1 MHKQVI
7 ILSMALLLS
16 GCNFMQ
22 KEKVPVNAPETLN
35 AKAMMYN
42 TKNELIGEIFL
53 VESQKGVELTAI
65 LNSLPPG
72 EHGIHLHETGKCEAP
87 SFESAGAH
95 FNPTN
100 KQHGIENPQGP
111 HVGDLPN
118 ITADEAGEVQLNLV
132 TADFTLKKGETN
144 SIFDEDGTA
153 IVIHE
158 RADDYKTDPAGNS
171 GARIACGVIE

>member
-1 MHKQVI
+1 MRKLIMISAVI
-7 ILSMALLLS
+7 LLS

-22 KEKVPVNAPETLN
+22 GDKIAVNAPETLT
-35 AKAMMYN
+35 AKAAVYN
-42 TKNELIGEIFL
+42 SENELVGEIAFK
-53 VESQKGVELTAI
+53 ETGKGVELTAV

-72 EHGIHLHETGKCEAP
+72 AHAIHLHETGKCDAP

-100 KQHGIENPQGP
+100 KKHGVENPLGP
-111 HVGDLPN
+111 HAGDLPN
-118 ITADEAGEVQLNLV
+118 IVVDETGEVQLNLI
-132 TADFTLKKGETN
+132 TADFTLKKGETT

-158 RADDYKTDPAGNS
+158 KEDDYKTDPAGNS

>member
-1 MHKQVI
+1 MHKQLL
-7 ILSMALLLS
+7 ILSMVLILS
-16 GCNFMQ
+16 GCNFIQ
-22 KEKVPVNAPETLN
+22 KEKVAVNAPETLS

-42 TKNELIGEIFL
+42 AKNELIGEISL
-53 VESQKGVELTAI
+53 IESQKGVELTAI

-72 EHGIHLHETGKCEAP
+72 VHGIHLHETGKCEAP

-95 FNPTN
+95 FNPTK
-100 KQHGIENPQGP
+100 KQHGVENPLGP

-118 ITADEAGEVQLNLV
+118 ITVDETGEVQLNFV
-132 TADFTLKKGETN
+132 TADFTLKKGETT
-144 SIFDEDGTA
+144 SLFDADGTS